1 MILDI
6 ILASASPRR
15 RELLSVIT
23 KDFRV
28 FPSDAEEI
36 LPEGTEP
43 LKSAEILSEI
53 KAKALMGMYPD
64 SLIIGA
70 DTAVILGEK
79 ILGKPKDCD
88 DAFKMLKSL
97 SGKTHTVITGC
108 TLIYKEKTV
117 SFTEKTEVEFFP
129 LSDNEILEYIKT
141 GSPFDKAG
149 SYGIQDQGSLFVK
162 RISGDFYN
170 VIGLPIARLK
180 REIENI
186 TK

>member
-1 MILDI
+1 MDI

-23 KDFRV
+23 KDFKV
-28 FPSDAEEI
+28 LPSDAEEI
-36 LPEGTEP
+36 LPEGTPP
-43 LKSAEILSEI
+43 LKSAEILSKI
-53 KAKALMGMYPD
+53 KALALIDKYPE

-79 ILGKPKDCD
+79 ILGKPKDCE
-88 DAFKMLKSL
+88 DAFKMLKGL

-117 SFTEKTEVEFFP
+117 SFTEETEVEFFP
-129 LSDNEILEYIKT
+129 LSDNEITDYIKS
-141 GSPFDKAG
+141 GSPLDKAG
-149 SYGIQDQGSLFVK
+149 SYGIQDQGGLFVK

-180 REIENI
+180 REMENI
-186 TK
+186 TR